1 MSSKKPYCVAPWTS
15 LYVDPGGIVFPCCVW
30 QDKQQAAGKAKG
42 FGNLNNNSLQEIY
55 TSEEALRVKKLM
67 LENKTIPECVHCV
80 EQEKKSGKNS
90 YRGYMNT
97 NFGNLIKNYEKEDL
111 KLALW
116 DVRISNFC
124 NFKCRGCTHLL
135 SSAWYEDALI
145 LENIPGQGPVRS
157 GNKALITLDDKD
169 NFFNDLEPH
178 FDYVEEVYFAGGEP
192 LIMPEHYQILDKLI
206 AKNKKVKLRYN
217 TNLSVL
223 DRQNKRLEE
232 YWEFFDLVDVGVSID
247 GVYGIGEYIRKGFN
261 HDKIISNIERL
272 QAFIKKERE
281 AGKESIIRYS
291 VTIGI
296 LNIFHLFDFVNF
308 LIDRK
313 LINTFSHLQPNTLY
327 WPTQLNMQILPP
339 EAAEEFKEKLDSF
352 DFSRIKD
359 ENTQKLTE
367 LFFYDAYE
375 HLKVE
380 KNFSEN
386 LGDFH
391 QRTKTLDEIRDEKF
405 LEVYK
410 DSPLLKYVR
419 QYWDN

>member
-97 NFGNLIKNYEKEDL
+97 NFGNLIKDYEKEDL

-223 DRQNKRLEE
+223 DRQNKKLEE
-232 YWEFFDLVDVGVSID
+232 YWEFFDLVDIGVSID

-261 HDKIISNIERL
+261 HDKIISNIKRL
-272 QAFIKKERE
+272 QAFIEKERE
-281 AGKESIIRYS
+281 GGKKSLIRYS

-308 LIDRK
+308 FIDKK
-313 LINTFSHLQPNTLY
+313 LINNFSQFQPNTLY